1 MHVGVQPKSLPFR
14 MQQMQ
19 CGSHDHR
26 PAESVRRVRV
36 EVKLFF
42 FRSLCYDARPFF
54 FRAPE

>member
-1 MHVGVQPKSLPFR
+1 
-14 MQQMQ
+14 
-19 CGSHDHR
+19 
-26 PAESVRRVRV
+26 VRV